1 SSIGVLGGMLS
12 WFLSYLPRWAYNAL
26 FELCFLLSRVYFLV
40 VNSAFSIYHALFTRR
55 VCVPPPADDLL
66 QISASQAARMIRDK
80 EISSLELISVYIRRI
95 EEVNGFIN
103 AVVQDNFVDAKEK
116 ARAVDKEVSDA
127 TPEQIAKMEK
137 ERPLLG
143 VPFTIKDCMEVKGL
157 KCTYGV
163 HHRKDTVAEK
173 NAVVVE
179 RMLEAGAICLC
190 ITNVPEVCMWW
201 ETMNTIYG
209 RSKNPYDTRRIT
221 GGSSGGEAALVASA
235 GSLIGVGSDIGGSI
249 RMPSF
254 FNGVF
259 GLKPT
264 PGVIPLDG
272 HMPVAHGYRTEMLR
286 IGPICRY
293 AADLPLMF
301 KVMGGE
307 AAEAL
312 RIEEP
317 IAMGKLRVFYMEGI
331 RHPLVESPSSEMSYA
346 LKRAVRYMEMKYDL
360 AAVRVDFPLAHQA
373 VDFFLTSMENDESPT
388 FSEILA
394 DYNGSVN
401 CLWELGK
408 CIVGKSNHTFPALM
422 VGLIDGVSP
431 YPEDYKKRLLYKR
444 DRLIR
449 QLNDLLGDD
458 GILLFPSFCNPA
470 PFHNQPIFTPM
481 NFAYTGLFNAL
492 ALPVVQCPMGLSG
505 AGTPLGVQV
514 VGAHKSERNLIAIAK
529 DLEEGFGGWHK
540 TATAY

>member
-1 SSIGVLGGMLS
+1 MISLLLSSI
-12 WFLSYLPRWAYNAL
+12 PRWVYNGL
-26 FELCFLLSRVYFLV
+26 FEMFFLFSRLYFAT
-40 VNSAFSIYHALFTRR
+40 VNGLFTLYHAVMTTR
-55 VCVPPPADDLL
+55 VCVPPPTDDLL

-80 EISSLELISVYIRRI
+80 EISSLELVSAYIRRI
-95 EEVNGFIN
+95 EEINHLIN
-103 AVVQDNFVDAKEK
+103 AVVEENFTDAKEK
-116 ARAVDKEVSDA
+116 ARAADKEVNEA

-143 VPFTIKDCMEVKGL
+143 VPFTIKDCMEVEGL

-163 HHRKDTVAEK
+163 HHRKDVIAEK
-173 NAVVVE
+173 NAVVVQ
-179 RMLEAGAICLC
+179 RMLESGAICLC

-201 ETMNTIYG
+201 ETVNTIYG
-209 RSKNPYDTRRIT
+209 RSRNPYDTRRIT
-221 GGSSGGEAALVASA
+221 GGSSGGEASLVAAA

-249 RMPSF
+249 RMPAF

-272 HMPVAHGYRTEMLR
+272 HLPPVTGYRTEMLR

-293 AADLPLMF
+293 AADLPLLF

-312 RIEEP
+312 TIDEP
-317 IAMGKLRVFYMEGI
+317 IAMGKLRVFYMEGL
-331 RHPLVESPSSEMSYA
+331 RHPLIESPSNEMSYA

-373 VDFFLTSMENDESPT
+373 TDFFVTSMESKDQPAFN
-388 FSEILA
+388 EILA

-401 CLWELGK
+401 CALEMIKWLF
-408 CIVGKSNHTFPALM
+408 GKSVHTFPALL
-422 VGLIDGVSP
+422 VGLVDGVNP
-431 YPEDYKKRLLYKR
+431 YPEEYKKRLLYKR

-449 QLNDLLGDD
+449 QMKDLLGDD
-458 GILLFPSFCNPA
+458 GVLIFPSFSNPA
-470 PFHNQPIFTPM
+470 PFHNQPVLTPF
-481 NFAYTGLFNAL
+481 NFCYTGLFNAL
-492 ALPVVQCPMGLSG
+492 ALPVMQCPMGLSG

-514 VGAHKSERNLIAIAK
+514 VGSPKSERNLIAIAK

-540 TATAY
+540 TEAY